1 MKRLAKQFRGDGVKA
16 QLLRGTGG
24 SAVVQAA
31 NILLALAAGV
41 VLARTLGPES
51 YGTYT
56 FVLSIVTLLSLPA
69 KAGLPTLLVR
79 EIAKNQVKRQ
89 WGLLRGILKFSNGL
103 ALGYATVVAAAGSG
117 LVLSGVIL
125 GNSASATSFAWG
137 LWLLPLMALEAT
149 RTASLRGLRW
159 VVTAQ
164 LPEKIVRPAL
174 MIVLVG
180 GAAITGT
187 TLNPDTALQF
197 QLVGAFVAFLV
208 GAFVLV
214 KALPRDVTNA
224 IPEYAVRP
232 WLASL
237 APLTFFVGLKLLDS
251 QVAIIFLGFLSTPE
265 DVGLFKVAATG
276 AGLVTFSL
284 MAVNMAL
291 APQLARLYNA
301 GEKEKLQRVVTLS
314 VRAVCAIS
322 LPVALVLIVW
332 GEPIVGF
339 VFGNEYSG
347 AADALAILCIGQLIN
362 TSAGSV
368 GAVLSMTGNDQLV
381 FIGALL
387 ALTVNTVL
395 ALVLIPAY
403 GLTGAAVSFAVS
415 ISTWNI
421 FLSIMAWSKLGI
433 NTYLK

>member
-1 MKRLAKQFRGDGVKA
+1 
-16 QLLRGTGG
+16 
-24 SAVVQAA
+24 
-31 NILLALAAGV
+31 
-41 VLARTLGPES
+41 
-51 YGTYT
+51 
-56 FVLSIVTLLSLPA
+56 
-69 KAGLPTLLVR
+69 
-79 EIAKNQVKRQ
+79 
-89 WGLLRGILKFSNGL
+89 
-103 ALGYATVVAAAGSG
+103 
-117 LVLSGVIL
+117 
-125 GNSASATSFAWG
+125 
-137 LWLLPLMALEAT
+137 
-149 RTASLRGLRW
+149 
-159 VVTAQ
+159 
-164 LPEKIVRPAL
+164 
-174 MIVLVG
+174 
-180 GAAITGT
+180 
-187 TLNPDTALQF
+187 
-197 QLVGAFVAFLV
+197 
-208 GAFVLV
+208 
-214 KALPRDVTNA
+214 
-224 IPEYAVRP
+224 
-232 WLASL
+232 
-237 APLTFFVGLKLLDS
+237 
-251 QVAIIFLGFLSTPE
+251 
-265 DVGLFKVAATG
+265 
-276 AGLVTFSL
+276 
-284 MAVNMAL
+284 MAL